1 MAERNPVVQEW
12 VSKAEADWEWAQM
25 AGTATNPRLRD
36 GVVYHAQQ
44 CVEKLLKA
52 CLIQLGHTF
61 RKTHDL
67 GTLSQSL
74 QQVDASWSWDEN
86 ELEDLTDAGVLNRY
100 PGFNTSEDELQEL
113 MVIARRLRQALLH
126 RLEIKPERQ
135 TP

>member
-1 MAERNPVVQEW
+1 MAECNPVVEEW
-12 VSKAEADWEWAQM
+12 ISKAEADWEWAQM
-25 AGTATNPRLRD
+25 TGAATNPRLRD

-52 CLIQLGHTF
+52 RLIQLGHTF

-67 GTLSQSL
+67 DALSQSL

-113 MVIARRLRQALLH
+113 MEIAGRLRQALLH
-126 RLEIKPERQ
+126 RLGSQLVEQ